1 MSQAPNSRLHPVV
14 VAIVAFFGFVTVVLV
29 LSALQLATLPSLQ
42 AFDRSLHAV
51 RSVTPKAGDNQRLT
65 QAQWAALAGQLEV
78 VIAAQRAV
86 PRVDALTADAMVNAF
101 KQLRFS
107 WGVGPQLQPKL
118 RTFHAALDA
127 AISASEANL
136 QHRLKILQLFQWAAL
151 ATGVLLLAGLILHL
165 FRNFGREERAVAS
178 AQQETQHIL
187 STVTE
192 GLFLLDRK
200 LVIGAEFSGVTTD
213 ILRRTDLAGLSLEQ
227 LLKDMVPTRTLG
239 LALDFVQLLWSDH
252 VEPELVDDI
261 NPLGEVE
268 VHLRE
273 PNGQFDTRYLKFG
286 FKRVSA
292 SGGGISALNA
302 EASKVLVSVTDIS
315 EAVRLRRELEK
326 AQAESEAQMDLL
338 MSILHVD
345 ATQLQ
350 SFLSDSVVSLNNV
363 NALLKV
369 PASRH
374 DEFREKVDGTFRA
387 IHSIKSD
394 AAGLGLASI
403 ESKAHVFEEDLQQ
416 LRQQQDLSGRELLGM
431 PIKLD
436 ELMTHFHSIESLVG
450 RLTSLRSA
458 FSSGATQRI
467 EAYKVDSV
475 TEDLLKS
482 VATQVGRDVGK
493 QIDLQCAGLDHL
505 PVRARPQLKDILV
518 QLVRNAVVH
527 GIESADERL
536 QEGKSAVGN
545 VLVRCTARA
554 GGGLRLTVEDDG
566 KGISAN
572 HIRVAA
578 VKRGM
583 MSLPEATK
591 LTGAELIELLFTPGF
606 STVLKADENA
616 GRGVGLDVVKA
627 TVQSLGGRVRLSGRR
642 GEGTR
647 FTIEL
652 PATDAQ
658 RAA

>member
-1 MSQAPNSRLHPVV
+1 MSQATSRLHPIV
-14 VAIVAFFGFVTVVLV
+14 VAIVSFFAFVTVVLV
-29 LSALQLATLPSLQ
+29 LSALQLATLPALQ

-51 RSVTPKAGDNQRLT
+51 RSVTPKLGDNQRLT
-65 QAQWAALAGQLEV
+65 QAQWAALAAQLDV
-78 VIAAQRAV
+78 VVAAQRDV
-86 PRVDALTADAMVNAF
+86 PHVDGLTAQPLIDTF
-101 KQLRFS
+101 EQLRFS
-107 WGVGPQLQPKL
+107 WGVGPLLQPKL
-118 RTFHAALDA
+118 RAFRGALEQS
-127 AISASEANL
+127 IGESERNL
-136 QHRLKILQLFQWAAL
+136 QQRLKTLQVFQWAAL
-151 ATGVLLLAGLILHL
+151 ATGIVLLAGLILHL
-165 FRNFGREERAVAS
+165 FRNYGREERAVAS

-192 GLFLLDRK
+192 GLFLLDRN
-200 LVIGAEFSGVTTD
+200 LIIGAEFSSVTAE
-213 ILRRTDLAGLSLEQ
+213 ILRRTDLGGLNLEQ
-227 LLKDMVPTRTLG
+227 LLKDMVPNRTLT
-239 LALDFVQLLWSDH
+239 LALDFVKLLWSDH

-273 PNGQFDTRYLKFG
+273 TNGQFDTRYLRFG
-286 FKRVSA
+286 FKRVTA
-292 SGGGISALNA
+292 TSGGEI
-302 EASKVLVSVTDIS
+302 LVSVTDIS
-315 EAVRLRRELEK
+315 EPVRLRRELEK

-363 NALLKV
+363 NATLKV
-369 PASRH
+369 PAERH
-374 DEFREKVDGTFRA
+374 EEFRDKVDGIFRA

-403 ESKAHVFEEDLQQ
+403 ESKAHVFEEDLLQ
-416 LRQQQDLSGRELLGM
+416 LRQQSDLSGRELLGL
-431 PIKLD
+431 PIKLG
-436 ELMTHFHSIESLVG
+436 ELMTHFHAIESLVG

-458 FSSGATQRI
+458 FSQGATQRI
-467 EAYKVDSV
+467 EAFKVDSV

-482 VATQVGRDVGK
+482 IAQQVGRDVGK

-505 PVRARPQLKDILV
+505 PSSLRPRLKDVLV

-527 GIESADERL
+527 GIESGDERL
-536 QEGKSAVGN
+536 QEGKPAPGN
-545 VLVRCTARA
+545 ILVRCTARA

-566 KGISAN
+566 RGISAN
-572 HIRVAA
+572 HIRVVA

-591 LTGAELIELLFTPGF
+591 LTGAELIDLLFTPGF
-606 STVLKADENA
+606 STALKTDKNA

-652 PATDAQ
+652 PPTDAQ

>member
-1 MSQAPNSRLHPVV
+1 MSHTTSRLNPIV
-14 VAIVAFFGFVTVVLV
+14 VAIVSFFAFVTVVLI
-29 LSALQLATLPSLQ
+29 LSALQLATLPALQ

-51 RSVTPKAGDNQRLT
+51 RSVTPRLGDNQRLT
-65 QAQWAALAGQLEV
+65 QAQWAALSAQLDV
-78 VIAAQRAV
+78 VVAAQRDV
-86 PRVDALTADAMVNAF
+86 PHVDALTAEPLVATF
-101 KQLRFS
+101 KELRFS
-107 WGVGPQLQPKL
+107 WGVGPLLQPKL
-118 RTFHAALDA
+118 RAFHGALDQS
-127 AISASEANL
+127 ITESERKL
-136 QHRLKILQLFQWAAL
+136 QRRLKTLQLFQWAAL
-151 ATGVLLLAGLILHL
+151 ATGIVLLAGLILHL
-165 FRNFGREERAVAS
+165 FRNYGREERAVAS

-192 GLFLLDRK
+192 GLFLLDRN
-200 LVIGAEFSGVTTD
+200 LIIGAEFSSVTAD
-213 ILRRTDLAGLSLEQ
+213 ILRRADLGGLSLEQ
-227 LLKDMVPTRTLG
+227 LLKDMVPTRTLT
-239 LALDFVQLLWSDH
+239 LALDFVKLLWSDH

-273 PNGQFDTRYLKFG
+273 ANGQFDTRYLRFG
-286 FKRVSA
+286 FKRVTA
-292 SGGGISALNA
+292 TSGGEI
-302 EASKVLVSVTDIS
+302 LVSVTDIS
-315 EAVRLRRELEK
+315 EPVRLRRELEK

-363 NALLKV
+363 NATLKV
-369 PASRH
+369 PAQRH
-374 DEFREKVDGTFRA
+374 EEFRDKVDGIFRA

-403 ESKAHVFEEDLQQ
+403 ESKAHVFEEDLLQ
-416 LRQQQDLSGRELLGM
+416 LRQQSDLSGRELLGL

-436 ELMTHFHSIESLVG
+436 ELMTHFHAIESLVG

-458 FSSGATQRI
+458 FSQGATQRI
-467 EAYKVDSV
+467 EAFKVDSV

-482 VATQVGRDVGK
+482 IAQQVGRDVGK

-505 PVRARPQLKDILV
+505 PSALRPRLKDVLV

-527 GIESADERL
+527 GIESGDERL
-536 QEGKSAVGN
+536 QEGKPAPGN
-545 VLVRCTARA
+545 ILVRCTARA

-566 KGISAN
+566 RGISAN
-572 HIRVAA
+572 HIRVVA

-591 LTGAELIELLFTPGF
+591 LTGAELIDLLFTPGF
-606 STVLKADENA
+606 STVLKTDTNA

-652 PATDAQ
+652 PPTDAK

>member
-1 MSQAPNSRLHPVV
+1 MSQATSRLNPIV
-14 VAIVAFFGFVTVVLV
+14 VAIVAFFAFVSIVLV
-29 LSALQLATLPSLQ
+29 LSALQLSTLPSLQ

-51 RSVTPKAGDNQRLT
+51 RSATPKAGDNQRLT
-65 QAQWAALAGQLEV
+65 QAQWQVL
-78 VIAAQRAV
+78 AAQLDVVVASQRRV
-86 PRVDALTADAMVNAF
+86 GRVDAITADPLVASF
-101 KQLRFS
+101 KDLGTS
-107 WGVGPQLQPKL
+107 WGVGPQLQSKL
-118 RTFHAALDA
+118 RAFHEILDA
-127 AISASEANL
+127 TLATSERNL
-136 QHRLKILQLFQWAAL
+136 QHRLRTLQLFQWAAL
-151 ATGVLLLAGLILHL
+151 ATGLVLLAGLIFHL
-165 FRNFGREERAVAS
+165 FRNFGSEERAVAS
-178 AQQETQHIL
+178 SQQETQHIL

-200 LVIGAEFSGVTTD
+200 LTIGAEFSSVTTD

-227 LLKDMVPTRTLG
+227 LLKDIVPTRTLT
-239 LALDFVQLLWSDH
+239 LALDFVNLLWSDH

-268 VHLRE
+268 VHLRDSG
-273 PNGQFDTRYLKFG
+273 GQFDTRYLKFG
-286 FKRVSA
+286 FKRVTA
-292 SGGGISALNA
+292 SGGEI
-302 EASKVLVSVTDIS
+302 LVSVTDIS

-350 SFLSDSVVSLNNV
+350 AFLSDSVVSLNNI
-363 NALLKV
+363 NAMLKV

-374 DEFREKVDGTFRA
+374 EEFRDKVDGTFRA

-416 LRQQQDLSGRELLGM
+416 LREQKDLSGRELLGL

-458 FSSGATQRI
+458 FSVEATQRM
-467 EAYKVDSV
+467 EAFKVDSI

-482 VATQVGRDVGK
+482 IANQVGHDVGK
-493 QIDLQCAGLDHL
+493 QIDLQCAGLANL
-505 PVRARPQLKDILV
+505 PNTVRPKLKDVLV

-527 GIESADERL
+527 GIESGDERL
-536 QEGKSAVGN
+536 AEGKPATGN
-545 VLVRCTARA
+545 ILVRCIARA

-566 KGISAN
+566 RGVSAN

-591 LTGAELIELLFTPGF
+591 LTGSELIELLFSPGF

-627 TVQSLGGRVRLSGRR
+627 TVQGLGGRVRLSGRR

-652 PATDAQ
+652 PAMA
-658 RAA
+658 RSVLRR

>member
-1 MSQAPNSRLHPVV
+1 MSQATSRLNPIV

-65 QAQWAALAGQLEV
+65 QAQWAALAAQIDV
-78 VIAAQRAV
+78 VVAAQRDV
-86 PRVDALTADAMVNAF
+86 PRVDALTADPLVAAF
-101 KQLRFS
+101 KGLRFS
-107 WGVGPQLQPKL
+107 WGVGPELQPRL
-118 RTFHAALDA
+118 RAFHTVLDRT
-127 AISASEANL
+127 ISTSERSL
-136 QHRLKILQLFQWAAL
+136 KHRLKTLQVFQWAAL
-151 ATGVLLLAGLILHL
+151 ATGILLLTGLILHL
-165 FRNFGREERAVAS
+165 FRNYGREERAVAT
-178 AQQETQHIL
+178 AQQETHHIL

-192 GLFLLDRK
+192 GLFLLDRN
-200 LVIGAEFSGVTTD
+200 LVIGAEFSGVTAD
-213 ILRRTDLAGLSLEQ
+213 ILRRTDLGGMSLEH
-227 LLKDMVPTRTLG
+227 LLKDMVPTRTLT
-239 LALDFVQLLWSDH
+239 LALDFVKLLWSDH

-273 PNGQFDTRYLKFG
+273 ANGQFDTRYLKFG
-286 FKRVSA
+286 FKRVTGA
-292 SGGGISALNA
+292 SGGEI
-302 EASKVLVSVTDIS
+302 LVSVTDIS

-363 NALLKV
+363 NAQLKI
-369 PASRH
+369 PAHRH
-374 DEFREKVDGTFRA
+374 EEFRDKVDSTFRT

-416 LRQQQDLSGRELLGM
+416 LRLEKDLSGREMLGL

-436 ELMTHFHSIESLVG
+436 ELMTHFHAIESLVG

-458 FSSGATQRI
+458 FSQGATQRI
-467 EAYKVDSV
+467 EAFKVDSV

-482 VATQVGRDVGK
+482 IAQQVGRDVGK
-493 QIDLQCAGLDHL
+493 QIDLQCAGLHHL
-505 PVRARPQLKDILV
+505 PAAFRTPLKDVLV

-527 GIESADERL
+527 GIEPTDERL
-536 QEGKSAVGN
+536 QEGKPGPGN
-545 VLVRCTARA
+545 ILVRCVARA

-591 LTGAELIELLFTPGF
+591 LTGAELIELLFKPGF

-627 TVQSLGGRVRLSGRR
+627 TVQGLGGRVRLSGRR

-652 PATDAQ
+652 PPVSAQ